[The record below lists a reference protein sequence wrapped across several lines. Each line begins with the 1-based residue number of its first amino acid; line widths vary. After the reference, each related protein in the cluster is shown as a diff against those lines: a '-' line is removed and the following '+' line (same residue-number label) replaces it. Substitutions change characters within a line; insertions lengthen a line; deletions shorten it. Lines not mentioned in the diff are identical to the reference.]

1 MTNGT
6 TESQLLRK
14 IFLND
19 MPLLDVRA
27 EVEFAQ
33 GAFPLAVNMPIL
45 SDDERHCVGIQY
57 KQEGPEA
64 AESLGDELVSGAKR
78 AERIARWAAY
88 IDDHEGA
95 LVYCF
100 RGGKRSQIACQWLS
114 DGGRQSPRVPG
125 GYKAMRRFLIGQ
137 FSVSPP
143 LVIVSG
149 KTGVGKTALLA
160 KLENSLDLEGL
171 AHHRGSA
178 FGRYIRPQPVQI
190 NFENQIAI
198 ELLKFKH
205 AHQLQSLFIEDE
217 GRLIGKLQLPPE
229 LQTTMKTSP
238 IVLLE
243 DTSENRVQRIYD
255 EYIVTQW
262 TEYEHY
268 FQETAID
275 EFSSYLR
282 TAVDAIAKRL
292 GGAAHKV
299 VRQLLDDALSKQ
311 QSGGFDAHKDWI
323 STLLTDY
330 YDPMYAYQI
339 EKKVDRIIFS
349 GGMQEVIDWAR
360 SSKSDEGN
368 SRNKSGAR

>member
-19 MPLLDVRA
+19 IPLIDVRA
-27 EVEFAQ
+27 EVEFDQ
-33 GAFPLAVNMPIL
+33 GAFPFAINMPIL
-45 SDDERHCVGIQY
+45 SNDERHCVGIQY

-64 AESLGDELVSGAKR
+64 AETLGYDLVSGAKR
-78 AERIARWAAY
+78 AERISRWAAY

-100 RGGKRSQIACQWLS
+100 RGGKRSQITCQWLS
-114 DGGRQSPRVPG
+114 DAGRETPRVPG
-125 GYKAMRRFLIGQ
+125 GYKSMRRFLIGQ
-137 FSVSPP
+137 FSDLPP

-149 KTGVGKTALLA
+149 KTGVGKTALLS
-160 KLENSLDLEGL
+160 KLANSLDLEGH

-205 AHQLQSLFIEDE
+205 AHQLQSLFMEDE

-229 LQTTMKTSP
+229 LQATMRISP

-243 DTSENRVQRIYD
+243 DTNENRVQRIYD
-255 EYIVTQW
+255 EYILTQW
-262 TEYEHY
+262 KEYEHY
-268 FQETAID
+268 FQDTAID

-282 TAVDAIAKRL
+282 TAVDAIRKRL

-299 VRQLLDDALSKQ
+299 VRRLLDDALSKQ
-311 QSGGFDAHKDWI
+311 QSGRFEAHRDWI
-323 STLLTDY
+323 TTLLTDY
-330 YDPMYAYQI
+330 YDPMYDYQI
-339 EKKVDRIIFS
+339 EKKVDRIVFL
-349 GGMQEVIDWAR
+349 GGMQEVIDWAQSTKR
-360 SSKSDEGN
+360 GSDA
-368 SRNKSGAR
+368 RNKSVGG